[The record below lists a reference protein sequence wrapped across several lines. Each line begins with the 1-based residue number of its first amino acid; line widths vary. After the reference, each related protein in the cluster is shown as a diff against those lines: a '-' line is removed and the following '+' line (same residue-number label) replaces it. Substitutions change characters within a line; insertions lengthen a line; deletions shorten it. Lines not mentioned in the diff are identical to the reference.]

1 MIHLTIRQ
9 LEYFEALAET
19 LHFGRA
25 ASLVGVTQPA
35 LSAQIAE
42 LERRLGCRLFERDA
56 RTVRFT
62 EAALEIRPRIERLL
76 ADLRELE
83 ARAGARQQA
92 MQGRFR
98 LGVIPTIAPYFLPA
112 VLPALKA
119 RFPELSVELRESVT
133 QTLVEETVAGQL
145 DAMVAAL
152 PLHHG
157 ALTVEELF
165 EDRFFLAIPASD
177 RELVSPP
184 VAPESPVLER
194 LMLLEEGHCL
204 RDQALAICGAVRP
217 VAMASFGATSLTT
230 LLQMVA
236 HGQGIT
242 LIPEMAAAA
251 GGIDGVRVVSFAEPV
266 PARRIGLAWR
276 RNSSRQHDCQA
287 LARFL
292 SGFEGAGGEA
302 GRHPG
307 GQAGKDGG
315 GTPAPNPMPPLR

>member
-1 MIHLTIRQ
+1 MSSCSGHQ
-9 LEYFEALAET
+9 
-19 LHFGRA
+19 
-25 ASLVGVTQPA
+25 S
-35 LSAQIAE
+35 
-42 LERRLGCRLFERDA
+42 
-56 RTVRFT
+56 RFQ
-62 EAALEIRPRIERLL
+62 AGGK
-76 ADLRELE
+76 RE
-83 ARAGARQQA
+83 A

-119 RFPELSVELRESVT
+119 RFPGLSVELRESVT
-133 QTLVEETVAGQL
+133 QTLVEETVGGQL

-157 ALTVEELF
+157 ALTVEALF
-165 EDRFFLAIPASD
+165 EDRFFLAVPASD
-177 RELVSPP
+177 RDFISPP
-184 VAPESPVLER
+184 VAPESPALER

-242 LIPEMAAAA
+242 LIPEMAAVS
-251 GGIDGVRVVSFAEPV
+251 GGIDGIRVVPFAEPV
-266 PARRIGLAWR
+266 PARTIGMAWR
-276 RNSSRQHDCQA
+276 RNSSRQGDCQA

-292 SGFEGAGGEA
+292 AAIGGRSGSQQVKG
-302 GRHPG
+302 
-307 GQAGKDGG
+307 
-315 GTPAPNPMPPLR
+315 

>member
-9 LEYFEALAET
+9 MEYFEALAET

-25 ASLVGVTQPA
+25 ARLVGVTQPA

-56 RTVRFT
+56 RTVRLT
-62 EAALEIRPRIERLL
+62 EHALSIRPRIERLL
-76 ADLRELE
+76 ADIRELE
-83 ARAGARQQA
+83 AKAGGEREA

-98 LGVIPTIAPYFLPA
+98 LGVIPTIAPYFLPS

-119 RFPELSVELRESVT
+119 RFPMLSVELRESVT

-145 DAMVAAL
+145 DAIVAAL

-157 ALTVEELF
+157 ALTVEQLF
-165 EDRFFLAIPASD
+165 PDRFFLAVPAAD
-177 RELVSPP
+177 KNFIAPP
-184 VAPESPVLER
+184 VAPESPELER

-217 VAMASFGATSLTT
+217 KAMASFGATSLTT

-242 LIPEMAAAA
+242 LIPEMAAAS
-251 GGIDGVRVVSFAEPV
+251 GGMDGIRVVPFAKPE
-266 PARRIGLAWR
+266 PARAIGMAWR
-276 RNSSRQHDCQA
+276 RNSSRQKDCQA

-292 SGFEGAGGEA
+292 ADVGGRSAGQEVD
-302 GRHPG
+302 
-307 GQAGKDGG
+307 GQH
-315 GTPAPNPMPPLR
+315 APHHAQQ